1 MQNTKKRS
9 AQTLR
14 RRYPTTSEEE
24 VMSVRFESNP
34 ALYSGLV
41 QRFPIFLCAL
51 FICGFALQAQES
63 APDFDIVYRTVAI
76 DHDEYQTII
85 TKPKSAGHYPAVL
98 LIAGL
103 GCYSLDRLK
112 PDDPYAHLLNGLTR
126 RGFVTMRVEKN
137 GEGHSQGP
145 PCDSPQSDLQLAV
158 RRSLAGL
165 NLLSESGFVDHHSIF
180 IFAHSIGPLE
190 GVLVAQKF
198 PVRGF
203 IAAETI
209 GKSWFEYQLDNTRR
223 QTLLFAPY
231 DEADRAVRAAEKC
244 NHLFL
249 VDKLRPD
256 QILKDHP
263 DCREYVNTFG
273 VSYTYLQQI
282 ADLDLAVEWKKV
294 DVPVLVTWGTSD
306 PTTTAEENRYLVDA
320 INSFH
325 PGRAT
330 YAEFPGMGHGLDLS
344 PSPRAWLEAI
354 QKHQHGEFDEEFL
367 DRVDS
372 WLTGLLR
379 HSDN

>member
-1 MQNTKKRS
+1 MLRFKRNP
-9 AQTLR
+9 TLC
-14 RRYPTTSEEE
+14 SE
-24 VMSVRFESNP
+24 
-34 ALYSGLV
+34 LIL
-41 QRFPIFLCAL
+41 RFPVFLCAL
-51 FICGFALQAQES
+51 LTGAFALPAQES
-63 APDFDIVYRTVAI
+63 TPDFDIVYRTVAI

-85 TKPKSAGHYPAVL
+85 TKPKSVGHYPAVL

-103 GCYSLDRLK
+103 GCYSLDHLK

-165 NLLSESGFVDHHSIF
+165 NLLSESGFVDPHSIF

-203 IAAETI
+203 VAAETI
-209 GKSWFEYQLDNTRR
+209 GKSWFEYQLENTRR
-223 QTLLFAPY
+223 QTLLFGPY

-244 NHLFL
+244 THLFL
-249 VDKLRPD
+249 VDKLHPD
-256 QILKDHP
+256 QILKNHP

-306 PTTTAEENRYLVDA
+306 PTTTAEENRYLVEE

-325 PGRAT
+325 PSRAT

-372 WLTGLLR
+372 WLNSLLR
-379 HSDN
+379 HSDK

>member
-1 MQNTKKRS
+1 MAS
-9 AQTLR
+9 
-14 RRYPTTSEEE
+14 
-24 VMSVRFESNP
+24 
-34 ALYSGLV
+34 
-41 QRFPIFLCAL
+41 
-51 FICGFALQAQES
+51 FALQAQES
-63 APDFDIVYRTVAI
+63 VRDFDILYRPVVMDNA
-76 DHDEYQTII
+76 EYQTII
-85 TKPKSAGHYPAVL
+85 TKPKAVGHYPAVL

-103 GCYSLDRLK
+103 GCYSLEQLK
-112 PDDPYAHLLNGLTR
+112 PDDPYARFLYGLTR
-126 RGFVTMRVEKN
+126 RGYVTMRVEKN

-145 PCDSPQSDLQLAV
+145 PCDSPQSDLRLAV

-165 NLLSESGFVDHHSIF
+165 NLLAESDFVDHQSIF

-190 GVLVAQKF
+190 GVLVAQEF
-198 PVRGF
+198 PIRGF

-209 GKSWFEYQLDNTRR
+209 GKSWLEYQLENTRR

-244 NHLFL
+244 DHLFL

-256 QILKDHP
+256 QILKDSP

-282 ADLDLAVEWKKV
+282 ADLNLAVEWKKV

-306 PTTTAEENRYLVDA
+306 PTTTAEENRYLVDE

-330 YAEFPGMGHGLDLS
+330 YAEFRGMGHGLDLS

-354 QKHQHGEFDEEFL
+354 QKHQHGEFDQEFL

-372 WLTGLLR
+372 WLRGLLT
-379 HSDN
+379 HSEN